1 MLRCLFVCCQRIPLT
16 PVDEVKGHRSLLL
29 NERLL
34 LLVRLEKE
42 RDDNPL
48 SSHEEIVWLGTTV
61 YGQYKFIETFYI

>member
-1 MLRCLFVCCQRIPLT
+1 M
-16 PVDEVKGHRSLLL
+16 DEVKGHRSLLL